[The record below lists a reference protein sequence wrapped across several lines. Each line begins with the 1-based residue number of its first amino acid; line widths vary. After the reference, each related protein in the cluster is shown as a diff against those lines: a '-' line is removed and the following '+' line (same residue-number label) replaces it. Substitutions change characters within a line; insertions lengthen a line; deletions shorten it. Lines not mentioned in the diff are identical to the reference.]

1 MMKYIAGQAHLLNN
15 MWVSVITTA
24 EIDCIANIGIK
35 ITIHTDNPHLTVTH
49 LCSEEVRTAHA
60 WICSYVYNQYR
71 HAWMDMTH
79 DD

>member
-15 MWVSVITTA
+15 MWGSVIKTA
-24 EIDCIANIGIK
+24 DIDCIGIK
-35 ITIHTDNPHLTVTH
+35 ITIHTGNPHLTVTH

-60 WICSYVYNQYR
+60 WICSYVYNKYR
-71 HAWMDMTH
+71 HAYAWMEMTH